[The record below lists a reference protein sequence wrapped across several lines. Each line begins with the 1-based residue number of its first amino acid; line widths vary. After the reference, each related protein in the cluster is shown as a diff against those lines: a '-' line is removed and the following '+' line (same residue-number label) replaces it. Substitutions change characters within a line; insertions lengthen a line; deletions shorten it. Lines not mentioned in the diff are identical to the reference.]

1 MLYESVILRDA
12 NTVDAPADIDAHCDD
27 LLVGHCENLLYVKKL
42 IRRIAPADM
51 TVLITGETGT
61 GKELAARA
69 IHRLSS
75 RCNEPFVSVNC
86 AAIPDGLLESEL
98 FGFEKGAFT
107 GATVRQQGRL
117 RAAHR
122 GTIFLDEIG
131 DMSLPT
137 QAKILRALES
147 REIQPLGASKITPI
161 DVRIVAATHQS
172 LESLIGEQRFRT
184 DLYFRLNV
192 LPLFLP
198 PLRERRDDIP
208 ELVDS
213 FIHQLNRRYHRG
225 VLGVTNGGL
234 DLLRGQYWPG
244 NIRQLRNVIE
254 GAFFICST
262 KFITT
267 GDLRLF
273 HRFLSNEPRLAGQAT
288 VQAQPQ
294 LPTTPEP
301 ERLLQALQATHW
313 NKSKA
318 AEVLGCSRMT
328 IYRKI
333 AKYDLRPEST
343 VGESDSKN
351 LTATA

>member
-1 MLYESVILRDA
+1 M
-12 NTVDAPADIDAHCDD
+12 DISARGED
-27 LLVGHCENLLYVKKL
+27 LLVGHCENLLYVKML

-69 IHRLSS
+69 IHNLSS

-107 GATVRQQGRL
+107 GAAARHQGRL
-117 RAAHR
+117 MAAHG

-131 DMSLPT
+131 DMSLST

-147 REIQPLGASKITPI
+147 REIQPLGTSKITSV
-161 DVRIVAATHQS
+161 DVRVVAATHQS
-172 LESLIGEQRFRT
+172 LEMLMSEQRFRT
-184 DLYFRLNV
+184 DLYFRLSV
-192 LPLFLP
+192 LPLELP
-198 PLRERRDDIP
+198 PLRDRRDDIP

-213 FIHQLNRRYHRG
+213 FIQQLNHRYHRS
-225 VLGVTNGGL
+225 VSGVTKSGM
-234 DLLRGQYWPG
+234 DLLRRQTWPG

-262 KFITT
+262 QLITT
-267 GDLRLF
+267 ADLRLF
-273 HRFLSNEPRLAGQAT
+273 HRCLAKEPRLAGQTT
-288 VQAQPQ
+288 VTEQPQ
-294 LPTTPEP
+294 LPGTLEP
-301 ERLLQALQATHW
+301 ERLLRALQATSW

-328 IYRKI
+328 IYRNI
-333 AKYDLRPEST
+333 VKYQLRPEGA
-343 VGESDSKN
+343 VDEPEFKN
-351 LTATA
+351 LSATA

>member
-1 MLYESVILRDA
+1 MLHESAFTWD
-12 NTVDAPADIDAHCDD
+12 TKADGQACED
-27 LLVGHCENLLYVKKL
+27 LLVGHCENLMYVKKL

-69 IHRLSS
+69 IHSLSS

-107 GATVRQQGRL
+107 GATARQEGKL

-147 REIQPLGASKITPI
+147 REIQPLGASKITCI
-161 DVRIVAATHQS
+161 DVRVVAATHQS
-172 LESLIGEQRFRT
+172 LEALISEQRFRP

-192 LPLFLP
+192 LPLDLP
-198 PLRERRDDIP
+198 PLRDRRDDIP
-208 ELVDS
+208 ELVDC
-213 FIHQLNRRYHRG
+213 FIQQLNQRYHRS
-225 VLGVTNGGL
+225 VLGVTMGGM
-234 DLLRGQYWPG
+234 DLLCGQNWPG
-244 NIRQLRNVIE
+244 NVRQLRNVIE
-254 GAFFICST
+254 GAFLVCST
-262 KFITT
+262 QFITT

-273 HRFLSNEPRLAGQAT
+273 HRCLHKEPRFARQAIAEEQPRSAGTQDPKR
-288 VQAQPQ
+288 V
-294 LPTTPEP
+294 
-301 ERLLQALQATHW
+301 LQVLQATGW

-333 AKYDLRPEST
+333 ARYHLHPEGT
-343 VGESDSKN
+343 IDESESRN
-351 LTATA
+351 LSATA